1 LSESENRPRGLA
13 GGGGEAPPER
23 LELRGRIRAS
33 LFLKILLVFVGAFAI
48 IATYFIVTF
57 WYFDWERERP
67 SVQATAVNYARF
79 VLGELSD
86 PPDTANARAV
96 AERLGIGMRI
106 SGPGLDWTTTPEFPD
121 FTDVD
126 LPLAA
131 DGVTRAGIER
141 GLGVSAELTRGSY
154 RYLMSLQAGRV
165 ALGSGNDTDD
175 VVDALFMIAVLA
187 GVYLVTRRLL
197 RPVRV
202 LSEGVER
209 LRRGD
214 LDVEMPTRRTDELGS
229 LIVSFNAMARAV
241 RERIRARDQLLL
253 DVSHEIRSPLTRMR
267 IALEMMPESPA
278 KSSVIED
285 IEETESMITE
295 LLETERLDSPHGGL
309 SRARTDLSA
318 LLRDAVAASE
328 GEPPGVELK
337 GADVP
342 IPADVDQERIRILLK
357 NVLSNAIK
365 YSKPSGPPVRVVA
378 DASDDQVMI
387 SFHDHGVGIAA
398 DDLAYVFEPFYRAD
412 RSRNKDTGGY
422 GIGLSLA
429 RRIVEAHGGSIE
441 IASELGEG
449 TSVLISLPVAANGN
463 ARARPRW

>member
-1 LSESENRPRGLA
+1 M
-13 GGGGEAPPER
+13 R
-23 LELRGRIRAS
+23 LEVLRRIRGS
-33 LFLKILLVFVGAFAI
+33 LFLKILVVFVGAFTAI
-48 IATYFIVTF
+48 SAYFMVTF

-79 VLGELSD
+79 VLDELAD

-96 AERLGIGMRI
+96 SERLGVGMRI
-106 SGPGLDWTTTPEFPD
+106 EGPGVAWTSSDGFPD
-121 FTDVD
+121 FADVD

-141 GLGVSAELTRGSY
+141 GLGVSAELTRGQY
-154 RYLMSLQAGRV
+154 RYLMSLQAGRI
-165 ALGSGNDTDD
+165 ALGSGSVTED
-175 VVDALFMIAVLA
+175 VSDALFMITILA

-214 LDVEMPTRRTDELGS
+214 LEVEMPTRRTDELGT
-229 LIVSFNAMARAV
+229 LIVSFNEMARAV

-267 IALEMMPESPA
+267 VALEMTPDSAA

-285 IEETESMITE
+285 IEETEAMITE

-309 SRARTDLSA
+309 TRARVDLSA
-318 LLRDAVAASE
+318 LLREAVASAD
-328 GEPPGVELK
+328 GKAPGIELK
-337 GADVP
+337 GAEAP
-342 IPADVDQERIRILLK
+342 IHGDVDPERLRMLVN
-357 NVLSNAIK
+357 NVLSNALK
-365 YSKPSGPPVRVVA
+365 YSDPAGPPVRVVA
-378 DASDDQVMI
+378 DAVDDHVLI
-387 SFHDHGVGIAA
+387 SFHDHGVGIAK

-412 RSRNKDTGGY
+412 RSRSKDTGGY

-429 RRIVEAHGGSIE
+429 KRIVEAHGGSIE
-441 IASELGEG
+441 ISSELGEG
-449 TSVLISLPVAANGN
+449 TSVLVSLPIAANGS
-463 ARARPRW
+463 ARGRPRW